1 MKVATFQCPECSL
14 VLAETDQLPQV
25 CTRCGADLSDLQKF
39 LDWVP
44 IARASNLAEAGYLV
58 DFLADRKI
66 ESNMA
71 EENEFNAAAGA
82 WYSSFVVRVSQ
93 ADADPA
99 RSFLTADEYSGEEGV
114 LDEQWQ
120 QVGSGGLVDS
130 STQFLK
136 WALLLL
142 LIAGGVAMFRNGEQQ
157 PAPPGQPSDA
167 RSFYEFLAEQ
177 PGPWI
182 LENES
187 GVQSHLYFNAF
198 QNCLIIKQDLDGD
211 GTLEYQRTFQAR

>member
-1 MKVATFQCPECSL
+1 MATFQCPQCNL
-14 VLAETDQLPQV
+14 MLAETDQLPQV
-25 CTRCGADLSDLQKF
+25 CTRCGADLSDLQKN
-39 LDWVP
+39 LDWIP

-58 DFLADRKI
+58 EFLTERKI
-66 ESNMA
+66 ESDIT

-82 WYSSFVVRVSQ
+82 WYSSFVLRV
-93 ADADPA
+93 AEEDADSA
-99 RSFLTADEYSGEEGV
+99 RGFLASGEYADEEGV
-114 LDEQWQ
+114 LEEQWQ
-120 QVGSGGLVDS
+120 QVGTGGLVNS

-142 LIAGGVAMFRNGEQQ
+142 VIAGFATVIVNDNQQ
-157 PAPPGQPSDA
+157 PVQPGQPADA
-167 RSFYEFLAEQ
+167 QSFHEFLAQQ

-182 LENES
+182 FENES
-187 GVQSHLYFNAF
+187 GVQSQLYFNAF

>member
-1 MKVATFQCPECSL
+1 MPTFQCPQCNL
-14 VLAETDQLPQV
+14 MLAETDQLPQV
-25 CTRCGADLSDLQKF
+25 CTRCGAALSDLQKV
-39 LDWVP
+39 LDWIP

-58 DFLADRKI
+58 EFLTERKI
-66 ESNMA
+66 VSDIT

-82 WYSSFVVRVSQ
+82 WYSSFVLRV
-93 ADADPA
+93 AEGDADSA
-99 RSFLTADEYSGEEGV
+99 RNFLASGEYADEEGV
-114 LDEQWQ
+114 LEEQWQ
-120 QVGSGGLVDS
+120 QVGTGGLVNS

-142 LIAGGVAMFRNGEQQ
+142 VIAGFAAVIVNDNQQ
-157 PAPPGQPSDA
+157 PAQPGQPADA
-167 RSFYEFLAEQ
+167 QSFQEFLAQQ

-182 LENES
+182 FENES
-187 GVQSHLYFNAF
+187 GVQSQLYFNAF

>member
-1 MKVATFQCPECSL
+1 MATFQCPQCNL
-14 VLAETDQLPQV
+14 MLAETDQLPQV
-25 CTRCGADLSDLQKF
+25 CPGCGADLSEAEKF

-44 IARASNLAEAGYLV
+44 IARVSNLAEAGFLV
-58 DFLADRKI
+58 DLLIDREI
-66 ESNMA
+66 ESDVT

-82 WYSSFVVRVSQ
+82 WYSSFVLRVAQ
-93 ADADPA
+93 ENADPA
-99 RSFLTADEYSGEEGV
+99 RSFLTAGENGEEEGV

-120 QVGSGGLVDS
+120 QVSTGGLVNS

-142 LIAGGVAMFRNGEQQ
+142 VIAGVATVILNDDQKPAQPRQ
-157 PAPPGQPSDA
+157 PAAAQ
-167 RSFYEFLAEQ
+167 SFYEFLAQQ

-182 LENES
+182 FENES
-187 GVQSHLYFNAF
+187 GVRSQLYFNAF
-198 QNCLIIKQDLDGD
+198 QNRLTIKQDLDGD